1 MAESSVKIVKEA
13 KQDCTYQIDEVKV
26 KLAKKS
32 LTTSRVQR
40 GAERGQRAEAT
51 SMTGR
56 RQGALD
62 YSVCP
67 SALNAG
73 QRHQGLHSSL
83 W

>member
-1 MAESSVKIVKEA
+1 MAESSVKVVKEA
-13 KQDCTYQIDEVKV
+13 KQGCTYQIDEVNV

-40 GAERGQRAEAT
+40 GAERGRADAT
-51 SMTGR
+51 SVTGR

-67 SALNAG
+67 SALNAR